1 MKQYQLVDM
10 ADPRAAPYSEYVEL
24 ALKKGA
30 NEAKIIKASYIKT
43 AAWIRLRCQFGC
55 THYGTNLCCPP
66 YAPTPEETQ
75 KAIDNY
81 SYALLVRFISLDE
94 VKRHIPEIEREVFID
109 GRYKSFGFAAGR
121 CRLCPECNLKTCVQ
135 ARKAR
140 PSMEAAG
147 IDVYET
153 VRKNGFTIE
162 VLKNQDV
169 EGSYFGLV
177 LIE

>member
-1 MKQYQLVDM
+1 M
-10 ADPRAAPYSEYVEL
+10 AEPRDVPFSEYVKL
-24 ALKKGA
+24 ALEKGA
-30 NEAKIIKASYIKT
+30 NEAKIIKASSIKT
-43 AAWIRLRCQFGC
+43 AAWTRLRCQFGC

-66 YAPTPEETQ
+66 YAPMPGETQ
-75 KAIDNY
+75 KAIDEY
-81 SYALLVRFISLDE
+81 SYALLVRFPSIAE
-94 VKRHIPEIEREVFID
+94 VKRVIPEIEREIFID
-109 GRYKSFGFAAGR
+109 GRYKTFGFKAGS
-121 CRLCPECNLKTCVQ
+121 CGLCPECNLKTCVQ
-135 ARKAR
+135 ARIAR